1 MATQH
6 AGPLQDVVVL
16 DLTRVVAGPYC
27 TSYLADMG
35 AQVIKVENPGDG
47 GDHSRDSA
55 PMVNGVSAWYAA
67 LNRGKKTITLNLK
80 APKGREIFLELVK
93 KADIVTENF
102 RPGVMEK
109 LGLSYETLKAVN
121 PRIILASVSGYG
133 SYGPYT
139 QRPGY
144 DVIAQGMGG
153 IMSVTGFEDGPPT
166 KVGTT
171 LGDITAGMNL
181 TIGIL
186 AALHSARTTGVGQ
199 RLEVALV
206 DSVFALNAHEYISYT
221 ITGNVPTR
229 KGNHYNIW
237 CPYGTY
243 KAKDGYYQLGVGTD
257 KHFRLLCQVMGQ
269 PELASLPCYATHAD
283 RMANK
288 DSLNK
293 TIDDWAGNRTVNEVV
308 SLLNEVGIPS
318 SGVYDFADISNDPHF
333 TQRDMIKHMDH
344 PRIGKLTYVNSPVRF
359 FGTPLDT
366 PTPAGEL
373 GQYNSEIYRELGLTN
388 EEIENLRVD
397 GVI

>member
-1 MATQH
+1 MAAQH

-35 AQVIKVENPGDG
+35 AQVIKVENPSDG

-67 LNRGKKTITLNLK
+67 LNRGKKTVTLNLK
-80 APKGREIFLELVK
+80 DPKGRELFLELVK

-109 LGLSYETLKAVN
+109 LGLSYETLKSLN

-181 TIGIL
+181 AIGIL
-186 AALHSARTTGVGQ
+186 AALHGARTTGVGQ

-206 DSVFALNAHEYISYT
+206 DSIFALNAHEYISYA
-221 ITGNVPTR
+221 ISGNVPTR

-243 KAKDGYYQLGVGTD
+243 RAKDGYYQLGVGTD
-257 KHFRLLCQVMGQ
+257 KHFRLLCAVMEQ
-269 PELASLPCYATHAD
+269 PELGTLPCYATHAD
-283 RMANK
+283 RMANR
-288 DSLNK
+288 DSLNQI
-293 TIDDWAGNRTVNEVV
+293 IDNWASSRTVNEVV
-308 SLLNEVGIPS
+308 SLLNEAGIPS

-344 PRIGKLTYVNSPVRF
+344 PVIGDLTYVNSPIRF
-359 FGTPLDT
+359 FGTPLE
-366 PTPAGEL
+366 TPAPAGDL
-373 GQYNSEIYRELGLTN
+373 GQYNHEVYQNLGLTD
-388 EEIENLRVD
+388 EQIDKLRQD